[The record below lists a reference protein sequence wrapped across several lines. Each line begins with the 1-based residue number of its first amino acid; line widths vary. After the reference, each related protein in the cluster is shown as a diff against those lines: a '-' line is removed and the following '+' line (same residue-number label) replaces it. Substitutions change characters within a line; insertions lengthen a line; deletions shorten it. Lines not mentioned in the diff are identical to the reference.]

1 MKDQLSNRVCRRTQ
15 QTEEDEAGCKFAIAI
30 TIPYIVREN
39 VLMQCKRPYSMI
51 ESSITVKGQTTLPKA
66 VRDSLAVKAGD
77 KVRYVILDEGVLIM
91 PVRPTSRLFRSL
103 KYDGPTV
110 SLEDMDRAIAEGAID
125 G

>member
-1 MKDQLSNRVCRRTQ
+1 
-15 QTEEDEAGCKFAIAI
+15 
-30 TIPYIVREN
+30 
-39 VLMQCKRPYSMI
+39 MI

-77 KVRYVILDEGVLIM
+77 KVRYVILDEGVLLM

-103 KYDGPTV
+103 KYDGPAV

>member
-1 MKDQLSNRVCRRTQ
+1 M
-15 QTEEDEAGCKFAIAI
+15 F
-30 TIPYIVREN
+30 
-39 VLMQCKRPYSMI
+39 

-77 KVRYVILDEGVLIM
+77 KVRYVIVDEGVLIL

-103 KYDGPTV
+103 EYDGPVV
-110 SLEDMDRAIAEGAID
+110 SLEEMDRAVAEGAAE

>member
-1 MKDQLSNRVCRRTQ
+1 
-15 QTEEDEAGCKFAIAI
+15 
-30 TIPYIVREN
+30 
-39 VLMQCKRPYSMI
+39 MI

-91 PVRPTSRLFRSL
+91 PVRPTRRLFGSL
-103 KYDGPTV
+103 KYDGPAV
-110 SLEDMDRAIAEGAID
+110 SLEEFDRAIAEGAIE